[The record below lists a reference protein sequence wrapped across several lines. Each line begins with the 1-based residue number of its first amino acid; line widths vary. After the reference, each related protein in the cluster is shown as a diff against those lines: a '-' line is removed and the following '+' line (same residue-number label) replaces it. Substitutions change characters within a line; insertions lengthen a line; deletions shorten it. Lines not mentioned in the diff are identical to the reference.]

1 MSGGHFDYV
10 QYRIRDIADR
20 IERDIARALLPK
32 PPKEHFD
39 YWVIEVVDTPHSCHG
54 LAYYDEFKTY
64 KDAEDYLLTRI
75 RGIVKSDKKKY
86 GIGNIIDDGDIVYES
101 KTELMNATYEGKP
114 IPVLYAIHHCVYDD
128 YPMDDYP
135 LILEDKTIE
144 TMKEAYRQLRIAEI
158 YAQRVDWMM
167 SGDDGEDD
175 LQKRLKE
182 DLDEFEKELE
192 RKNWAEP
199 YDEWNDND
207 D

>member
-20 IERDIARALLPK
+20 IERDVARALLPK

-128 YPMDDYP
+128 YPIDDYP

-144 TMKEAYRQLRIAEI
+144 TMKKAYRQLRIAEI

-182 DLDEFEKELE
+182 DLEKFEDEIKN
-192 RKNWAEP
+192 KNWTEP
-199 YDEWNDND
+199 YEG
-207 D
+207 

>member
-20 IERDIARALLPK
+20 IERDVARALLPK

-128 YPMDDYP
+128 YPMDNYP

>member
-20 IERDIARALLPK
+20 IERDVARALLPK

>member
-39 YWVIEVVDTPHSCHG
+39 YWVIDVVDTPHSCHG

-101 KTELMNATYEGKP
+101 KTDFMNATHEGKP

-128 YPMDDYP
+128 YPFDSYP
-135 LILEDKTIE
+135 LSMEDKTIE

-175 LQKRLKE
+175 LQKRLRE
-182 DLDEFEKELE
+182 DLDKFEDEME
-192 RKNWAEP
+192 SKNWSEP
-199 YDEWNDND
+199 YEGWNDND